1 MRQSCTPNPLAAAQD
16 GRSPRVI
23 LVTGSAG
30 FVGMHAAMQLRK
42 RGDGELPCM
51 LEGGVCRVACVCVCV
66 CRVVCVC
73 VCRVA
78 CVCVRERVLGGG
90 HGEKI
95 QGQQAWLNDLV
106 VPLQSSLQHLLHST
120 HPPHS
125 TTHTH
130 TPFSATGVVGLDNF
144 NDYYPV
150 SLKRARQLHA
160 EAGGVHTVDGDIND
174 VDLLGKLFAVCQFT
188 HVVHMAAQVC
198 VGRGVVVGGGSA

>member
-1 MRQSCTPNPLAAAQD
+1 MVRRFRDSKHGLMTWWS
-16 GRSPRVI
+16 RSSR
-23 LVTGSAG
+23 
-30 FVGMHAAMQLRK
+30 
-42 RGDGELPCM
+42 
-51 LEGGVCRVACVCVCV
+51 
-66 CRVVCVC
+66 
-73 VCRVA
+73 
-78 CVCVRERVLGGG
+78 
-90 HGEKI
+90 
-95 QGQQAWLNDLV
+95 
-106 VPLQSSLQHLLHST
+106 LQHLLHST

-198 VGRGVVVGGGSA
+198 VGRGWWWVGAAHDCDGRVWYGHVQ